1 MAKPRPWIEASHGP
15 LTQLADGL
23 WHVDA
28 TLELLPIGRR
38 MVILRMGDGTIG
50 IHGAVSCNRETL
62 AAIEAL
68 GSVRSIIVPSG
79 HHRMDAPAW
88 KARFPDAKVV
98 AMPASQA
105 RVAALVPVDG
115 DYGALPTGGG
125 AVSWQALDGVPAE
138 GVFRHRAPDG
148 AVTIVFNDAFMNLPD
163 SLPGVKGWVVKL
175 VGSTGGPK
183 VTNTAKWFIVKDR
196 PAYAAHLRRLADTPG
211 LARLVPAHGAILTD
225 DPAGALRRAADGLHR
240 SS

>member
-15 LTQLADGL
+15 LTPLADGL

-28 TLELLPIGRR
+28 TLEVLPIGRR

-50 IHGAVSCNRETL
+50 IHGAVSCNPETI

-68 GSVRSIIVPSG
+68 GSVRWIIVPSG

-115 DYGALPTGGG
+115 DYSALPAGG
-125 AVSWQALDGVPAE
+125 AVTWQPLDGVPAE
-138 GVFRHRAPDG
+138 GVFLHRAPDG
-148 AVTIVFNDAFMNLPD
+148 AVTAVFNDAFMNLPD
-163 SLPGVKGWVVKL
+163 SLPGWKGWFVKL